1 MSFRVVCISRTIAAG
16 GESIGQAIAQRLG
29 FHYVDEQIIEKAARQ
44 AQVDPALV
52 AAAEHRQPLLQR
64 LLDKMALGAEL
75 AGTVTL
81 ATGVPF
87 DVFVPSP
94 TAYRATPD
102 DLRVLIRAAI
112 HEVARAG
119 RAVIVAHAA
128 SMALGGMEGVLRV
141 LVTAS
146 PETRAR
152 RLAAAQASGAAEAT
166 AAVASSDRERRDY
179 LNSFY
184 KIKEELPTH
193 YDVVINTDVLT
204 GEQAVDVILSAAQSG
219 TSTGADKV

>member
-1 MSFRVVCISRTIAAG
+1 MTFPVVCISRTLAAG
-16 GESIGQAIAQRLG
+16 GESIGQVVAQRLG
-29 FHYVDEQIIEKAARQ
+29 FRYVEEAARQ

-52 AAAEHRQPLLQR
+52 AAAEHRQPLVQR

-94 TAYRATPD
+94 TGYRATPE
-102 DLRVLIRAAI
+102 DLRTLIRAAI

-119 RAVIVAHAA
+119 QAVIVAHAA
-128 SMALGGMEGVLRV
+128 SIALGDKEGVLRV

-146 PETRAR
+146 PETRVQRMAT
-152 RLAAAQASGAAEAT
+152 AQGISAAEAT
-166 AAVASSDRERRDY
+166 AAIASSDRERRNY
-179 LNSFY
+179 LQMFY
-184 KIKEELPTH
+184 KIKEELPTL
-193 YDVVINTDVLT
+193 YDMVINTDVLT
-204 GEQAVDVILSAAQSG
+204 GEQAADVILSAAQSG
-219 TSTGADKV
+219 PRQT